1 MKIYTGLQ
9 MSEKPLEVYLML
21 SLIYS
26 HWWDIFADI
35 VINKLLIASTLPDFV
50 DLVMYMRKLL
60 TQNW

>member
-9 MSEKPLEVYLML
+9 MSEKPLEVYLIL

-35 VINKLLIASTLPDFV
+35 VINKLLIASTL
-50 DLVMYMRKLL
+50 LIL
-60 TQNW
+60 